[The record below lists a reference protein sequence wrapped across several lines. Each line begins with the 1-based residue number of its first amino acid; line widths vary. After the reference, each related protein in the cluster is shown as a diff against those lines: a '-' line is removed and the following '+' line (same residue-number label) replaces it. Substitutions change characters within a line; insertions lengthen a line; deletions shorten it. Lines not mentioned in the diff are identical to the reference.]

1 MSRRLAGFAAIAVL
15 TTAALSGCAIQ
26 PAPPATAVAARPIA
40 SSFELEGRISATDG
54 ERAANG
60 GLQWFHSPAVDEW
73 TVLSPLGQIVG
84 QLVTSAEGAR
94 LRTADGRVE
103 HSDDAA
109 AMLHRLL
116 GVAAPLDG
124 LAYWVQA
131 TARPGARVLGT
142 DERGRPARITDAGWT
157 IDYVEYA
164 GAAVDALPRRID
176 AHWGDARIRLI
187 IDQWTPL
194 N

>member
-15 TTAALSGCAIQ
+15 TAAALSGCAIQ
-26 PAPPATAVAARPIA
+26 PAPPAATVAARAIT

-116 GVAAPLDG
+116 GVPAPLGG

-131 TARPGARVLGT
+131 TARSGARVLDL

>member
-1 MSRRLAGFAAIAVL
+1 MAF
-15 TTAALSGCAIQ
+15 TTAGLSGCAIQ
-26 PAPPATAVAARPIA
+26 PAPPATTVAARAIA

-84 QLVTSAEGAR
+84 QLVTTAEGAQ

-103 HSDDAA
+103 HSDDTA

-131 TARPGARVLGT
+131 TARPGARVLDT

-157 IDYVEYA
+157 IEYVEYA
-164 GAAVDALPRRID
+164 GASAEALPRRID